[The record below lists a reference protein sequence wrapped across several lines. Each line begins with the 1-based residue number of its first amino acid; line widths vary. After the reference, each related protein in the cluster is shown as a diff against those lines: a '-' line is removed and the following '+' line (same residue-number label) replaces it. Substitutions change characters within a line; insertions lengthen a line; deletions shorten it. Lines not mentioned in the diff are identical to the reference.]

1 MDEKVEISTTILRR
15 LPQYLRILNKAK
27 ENKVS
32 SVSSTML
39 AEELKLNSILVR
51 KDLALVSRN
60 QGKPGVG
67 FDVDELIEDIEKYI
81 NIKSIKN
88 AIIIG
93 AGRLGQAL
101 LNYYGFEP
109 NMNIVMAFDT
119 NKKVC
124 DNKRIFYIDQL
135 EQKVKENNIDI
146 AIITVPKEEAQAVTE
161 EVVNCGI
168 KAIWNFAP
176 ANLKVPE
183 GTLIKN
189 EDLSTSLLILL
200 KKIEDNEN

>member
-135 EQKVKENNIDI
+135 EEKVKKNNIDI

>member
-1 MDEKVEISTTILRR
+1 MDDKVEISTTILRR

-27 ENKVS
+27 ENKIGS
-32 SVSSTML
+32 ISSTTL
-39 AEELKLNSILVR
+39 AEDLKLNSILVR

-81 NIKSIKN
+81 KIKNVKN

-101 LNYYGFEP
+101 LNYYGFEA

-124 DNKRIFYIDQL
+124 DNKRIFYIDDL
-135 EQKVKENNIDI
+135 EKLVKENDIDI

-161 EVVNCGI
+161 KVINCGI

-176 ANLKVPE
+176 TNLKVPE

-200 KKIEDNEN
+200 KKIEDSEN